1 MDGKYTEDF
10 FDSYTPIECPTS
22 IQVFGPSFSGKSVF
36 IMQLLRSRDKMFKD
50 KLTGL
55 MFVYAEWQDIYREL
69 ERDIPMIKFSNRLPT
84 QEEIDEFA
92 PANSKDHKLIVFD
105 DIPSLLG
112 DCTYFETFFQIK
124 SHHRYCSVIT
134 VHHSLFGKSIRHCSL
149 SAKMII
155 LFNTPRCQ
163 LQVRSLATQIHPTRA
178 KYFLSAF
185 YRAVARR
192 FGYLCVNL
200 DPRSDERLHLTSN
213 ILPGEG
219 PVIAYQ
225 PRN

>member
-1 MDGKYTEDF
+1 MDDVYTEDF
-10 FDSYTPIECPTS
+10 FDSHTQIDCPTS
-22 IQVFGPSFSGKSVF
+22 MQVFGPSFCGKSLF
-36 IMQLLRSRDKMFKD
+36 IGQLLRSKDKMFRD
-50 KLTGL
+50 TLTGI
-55 MFVYAEWQDIYREL
+55 MFVYAEWQDIYTEL
-69 ERDIPMIKFSNRLPT
+69 ERDIPMIKFTNRLPT

-92 PANSKDHKLIVFD
+92 PSNSKEHKLIVFD
-105 DIPSLLG
+105 DVPSLLG
-112 DCTYFETFFQIK
+112 DCKYFESFFQIK

-149 SAKMII
+149 SAKMIV

-163 LQVRSLATQIHPTRA
+163 LQVRTLSSQMHPTKQ

-185 YRAVARR
+185 NHAVARR

-200 DPRSDERLHLTSN
+200 DPRADERLHLTSN

-219 PVIAYQ
+219 PVIAYLHSG
-225 PRN
+225 